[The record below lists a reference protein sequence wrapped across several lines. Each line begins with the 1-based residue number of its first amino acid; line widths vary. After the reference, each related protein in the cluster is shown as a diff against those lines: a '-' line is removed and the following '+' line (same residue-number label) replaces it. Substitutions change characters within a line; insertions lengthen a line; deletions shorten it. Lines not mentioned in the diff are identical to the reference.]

1 MNRNTEDTGR
11 GVRWPWAALL
21 ALAVG
26 VGVLLLADLSATR
39 GDDRYEL
46 TMKLPGWFVAAT
58 ALGLAVPFLLRRRRR
73 RLSRAADAVPAEAPA
88 SPGDAGPTADP
99 AEWIAVRSPRE
110 IKLVGVE
117 EISRLEAD
125 GRYARI
131 HAASGEHLAQHSLAE
146 LERMLDGSRFV
157 RVHRSAIVN
166 VRRIRSL
173 RTDDYRDFELL
184 LDDGTA
190 MRLSR
195 TYRPRLEAA
204 LRLRL

>member
-1 MNRNTEDTGR
+1 MNRHMEDTGR
-11 GVRWPWAALL
+11 GRPWRRAALV
-21 ALAVG
+21 AAAFG
-26 VGVLLLADLSATR
+26 VGVVLLADLSATR
-39 GDDRYEL
+39 GDDRYVL
-46 TMKLPGWFVAAT
+46 SLQLPGWFVAVS
-58 ALGLAVPFLLRRRRR
+58 ALGVATDAFLRRWRG
-73 RLSRAADAVPAEAPA
+73 RATETLPSEEPAGTGDADAAP
-88 SPGDAGPTADP
+88 DP

-110 IKLVGVE
+110 IRLVGVE
-117 EISRLEAD
+117 DISRLEAD

-131 HAASGEHLAQHSLAE
+131 HAAGGQHLAQHSLAE
-146 LERMLDGSRFV
+146 LERMLDGSQFV

-184 LDDGTA
+184 LDDGTS